1 MAFRRYTRLLALAP
15 LLGLLSC
22 QNLAELLGLS
32 DPFALYRNPADNFI
46 AASDLDRQDLTSTG
60 FEGTAVWTWAWRG
73 ASDARDDSN
82 PAGYPYMKLEPAG
95 TVTAGSLEGVDHD
108 VPAYRL
114 GLVNLITGGDFEG
127 ANSSTAA
134 LAANGW
140 KWKEDPASTDYND
153 LKAFEPTVTIGASGE
168 HAISGNTLMVH
179 VFGLPLGKNPVA
191 FRYALASLAEAKG
204 AMVSHTYS
212 LRLLSGTGAEFY
224 WQTAPTGTI
233 NYDATT
239 YVKTTAKAEYV
250 FPDFTWNPLA
260 FADLVFG
267 KPTTPFDFWFDNL
280 RIIRTDIASDYRL
293 RLLLK
298 PKDTAPDLVHGRG
311 WKYTLWIRK
320 PPWPALPQRGRC
332 RRTLR
337 SPVRLAQDHANRD
350 LGAGCGNSCQR
361 YCQRGA
367 IERSVDQ
374 AGTPYHERFKHPG
387 LPDLERIGCPGTLH
401 LSLRLQVA
409 HGRHRRDSRSR
420 TPLQPQQSMV
430 GDLT

>member
-320 PPWPALPQRGRC
+320 PPGQLFPSEAGAAEPFAAQYVS
-332 RRTLR
+332 LR
-337 SPVRLAQDHANRD
+337 IMQTVTSEQ
-350 LGAGCGNSCQR
+350 GAGIPASDIVNEVPSNGQWTRLELRITNDSSTLDFPTSSASAVLELSIFPFD
-361 YCQRGA
+361 YK
-367 IERSVDQ
+367 SPTV
-374 AGTPYHERFKHPG
+374 GTVEIADPE
-387 LPDLERIGCPGTLH
+387 LH
-401 LSLRLQVA
+401 FSLNNQW
-409 HGRHRRDSRSR
+409 
-420 TPLQPQQSMV
+420 
-430 GDLT
+430 